1 MKVKP
6 LIAMLTVSFAACSPQ
21 ATPPEPKVSVSSM
34 DTAKT
39 AQDVI
44 TLKVEAIV
52 AKIDRDSRTL
62 TLKGADGKLTS
73 FRVGPEVTRFD
84 EVKTGDTVSLDY
96 VQSVIYELR
105 APTPEEMQ
113 SPRSAVELSARAPA
127 DVAPATGLARSIKS
141 IVTVVGVDKVT
152 QTVSVR
158 NPEGEIVVVKA
169 ARPER
174 LEKLNVGDTVAVTFT
189 EAVAIS
195 LEPKSKRM

>member
-141 IVTVVGVDKVT
+141 IVTVVGVDM
-152 QTVSVR
+152 SVR